1 MSTYDFCPDPDD
13 FGPERAHIANPSHY
27 SDVKS
32 DGGFDPRSKPQPI
45 TELQAKNLAYRL
57 CARYQHGLG
66 VYEFDT
72 QTLIDLVRA
81 VERHHKLIPQQN
93 YVTLA

>member
-13 FGPERAHIANPSHY
+13 FGPEPAHIANPS
-27 SDVKS
+27 K
-32 DGGFDPRSKPQPI
+32 PRPI

-57 CARYQHGLG
+57 CARYQHGMG
-66 VYEFDT
+66 VYEFDST
-72 QTLIDLVRA
+72 TLLDLVRA